1 MQDRKS
7 SKFRFSTCSVWSPVS
22 KQKSCRAPAVAEV
35 CGPPEFNETMRL
47 HLTSLGFTRVI
58 CFWLRLAQAVCGSAV
73 NSFSAFSANGSTW
86 KLGCPKLAKPAGLW
100 KIVYQQMHRSGFG
113 SQQRSLC
120 GEPADSDKGAVGSIR
135 ELRRRRGRMRIN
147 AKYVRDF

>member
-100 KIVYQQMHRSGFG
+100 KIVYQQMHRSGVWK
-113 SQQRSLC
+113 STALPVWRACRQWQRGGREHS
-120 GEPADSDKGAVGSIR
+120 GAEEKEGAHANQCKIC
-135 ELRRRRGRMRIN
+135 
-147 AKYVRDF
+147 